1 MSLYSFLKKYSQEFF
16 SGYFNFVAIPNYIYA
31 LLFSHLFCVFF
42 CFVASVVQLERI
54 RAKFGL
60 QMGYASLN
68 VRLLISETPFSD
80 GGGIMARDE
89 VYDFA
94 DRYAGPVATL
104 AGPELAYQSGKQ
116 RASQAA
122 S

>member
-1 MSLYSFLKKYSQEFF
+1 
-16 SGYFNFVAIPNYIYA
+16 
-31 LLFSHLFCVFF
+31 
-42 CFVASVVQLERI
+42 
-54 RAKFGL
+54 
-60 QMGYASLN
+60 MGYASLN

-94 DRYAGPVATL
+94 DRYAGPVTIVAAAL